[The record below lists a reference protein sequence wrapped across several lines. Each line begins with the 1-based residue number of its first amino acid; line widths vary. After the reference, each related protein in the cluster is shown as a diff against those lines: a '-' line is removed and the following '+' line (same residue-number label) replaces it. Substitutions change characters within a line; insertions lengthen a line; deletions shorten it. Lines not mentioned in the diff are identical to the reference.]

1 MKKIGNIEQL
11 KKWMI
16 NRSTDSI
23 RCRIYGVQAY
33 GISKHEYNVIV
44 EFAKQGGRYYFIDRD
59 GNRFLASRYEDAE
72 RVAGEIIE
80 NVQAAFNVAID
91 LTREFMTTGKV
102 NVDSELIDL
111 FLELCDVSGLEY
123 ESRKFHV
130 TDDGDSYTTYTLKGD
145 TIKAPEQTA
154 QTSGEQFD
162 GEQIDE
168 TAADEQGN
176 ENDEQDNENSEQDN
190 ENGET
195 AAACEPSKL
204 AGILAKVKS
213 SARKVC
219 EKVAL
224 IMALAVVMV
233 VTFATLFSL
242 IYILPDLLDL
252 FGIECGSWA
261 AVALSLLLFCTVI
274 IDACVFVELNT
285 MAAIDYFFPSLFG
298 SAQKPGFTKPFPF
311 WYRLVRESL

>member
-1 MKKIGNIEQL
+1 MKKNSNIEQL

-16 NRSTDSI
+16 NRSADSI
-23 RCRIYGVQAY
+23 RCRVYGVQAY

-80 NVQAAFNVAID
+80 NVQEAFNVAID

-130 TDDGDSYTTYTLKGD
+130 TDDGDSYTTYILKGD
-145 TIKAPEQTA
+145 TIKAPEQTT

-162 GEQIDE
+162 GEQQPE
-168 TAADEQGN
+168 SN
-176 ENDEQDNENSEQDN
+176 ENDENDEN
-190 ENGET
+190 

-204 AGILAKVKS
+204 AGILAKVKDG
-213 SARKVC
+213 ARKVC
-219 EKVAL
+219 EKVAFTL
-224 IMALAVVMV
+224 TVLFIISVAFLAFYYSVLGICAGLDILGIAGGVRFCCAL
-233 VTFATLFSL
+233 F
-242 IYILPDLLDL
+242 
-252 FGIECGSWA
+252 
-261 AVALSLLLFCTVI
+261 LLLTVGVEVSI
-274 IDACVFVELNT
+274 NVEQNVTAVIDRL
-285 MAAIDYFFPSLFG
+285 FPSLFHG
-298 SAQKPGFTKPFPF
+298 QKTVPFAVPFTF
-311 WYRLVRESL
+311 WYCIIKDMRK

>member
-1 MKKIGNIEQL
+1 MKKTSNIEQL

-168 TAADEQGN
+168 TAADEQDGENAEQGN
-176 ENDEQDNENSEQDN
+176 ENNEQDN

-204 AGILAKVKS
+204 AGILAKVKAAP
-213 SARKVC
+213 ARCAK
-219 EKVAL
+219 
-224 IMALAVVMV
+224 
-233 VTFATLFSL
+233 
-242 IYILPDLLDL
+242 
-252 FGIECGSWA
+252 
-261 AVALSLLLFCTVI
+261 
-274 IDACVFVELNT
+274 
-285 MAAIDYFFPSLFG
+285 
-298 SAQKPGFTKPFPF
+298 
-311 WYRLVRESL
+311 R